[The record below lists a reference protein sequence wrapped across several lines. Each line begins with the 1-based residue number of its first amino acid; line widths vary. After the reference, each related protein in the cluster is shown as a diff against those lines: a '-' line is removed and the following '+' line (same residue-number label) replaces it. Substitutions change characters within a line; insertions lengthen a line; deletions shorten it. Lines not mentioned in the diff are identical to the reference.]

1 MGYAKHEVS
10 KQKRRKPWI
19 RYERTHCL
27 SLVHTDYHYTSDGR
41 YLCTILDDASRKVLA
56 AGEFDH
62 KTTENALLVLKQ
74 AICGGESWN
83 HPVLVV
89 LTDRGSEFY
98 ANKRDAKG
106 HVDHEYGQFLR
117 DHGIKQVVCGVNHS
131 QTNGKLVKFRDLCI
145 KYRVGCGSLVG
156 FILCVFF

>member
-1 MGYAKHEVS
+1 M
-10 KQKRRKPWI
+10 
-19 RYERTHCL
+19 
-27 SLVHTDYHYTSDGR
+27 
-41 YLCTILDDASRKVLA
+41 DDASRKVLA

-106 HVDHEYGQFLR
+106 HADHEYGQFLR

-131 QTNGKLVKFRDLCI
+131 QTNGKLEKFHDLYI
-145 KYRVGCGSLVG
+145 KHRVRCGSLEG
-156 FILCVFF
+156 FVLWCNEEKPHGSLNFDIAETPSQAFIRKMRSEVWLGLAAKLFEW